1 MSNACGSATLAATP
15 PRAQGRQT
23 GRTSTSS
30 LDGFFTHHGL
40 WAPGVRLFRAL
51 GFNAKAVIIS
61 LTFMLPIGVLG
72 WQYAQTQAGQ
82 IDFSAKELS
91 GTAHVRAAQALLPAL
106 QAWRQGGSDEA
117 RERVRTATQAW
128 ARQQDESGEALG
140 TVAAGQALSAALAQ
154 ALAQPQGAAAA
165 ERSAQSTAAIQ
176 AAIALIGVASD
187 GANLTLDPDI
197 DTYYLMDA
205 AVFKLPVLQEA
216 ASRVGQ
222 LGSQALRDGQLSAAN
237 QRALI
242 EQAAVLQST
251 LEGLQAGLAKA
262 SAYNAELRTSV
273 PAERL
278 MASAA
283 ALRQQLD
290 ASALHPQGPRGD
302 AIALQQATSQALSDM
317 LQVQERSMAAL
328 DALLA
333 ARVGRLVSARNAV
346 LVMVLVSL
354 LTAGY
359 LFTSFRKVLHG
370 GLNEVTFHINQ
381 MREGNLTTAP
391 QAWGRDEAAELIHAI
406 QGMQGSLR
414 QLVSQVRQT
423 ADGIAHASSEIA
435 TGSQDLS
442 ARTEQSAANLE
453 ETAASLTQIAH
464 SAQDAEHALG
474 QAAALATGHAD
485 AARRSGVVVE
495 QAIARMAQIDAAAT
509 RIGDIIGTI
518 NGIAFQTNILA
529 LNAAVEA
536 ARAGEAGRGFGVVAA
551 EVRALAT
558 RSADA
563 AREIGQ
569 LVGDSVAQVHG
580 GMAVI
585 QQAGALMQEVLH
597 STDQVNQHLDQ
608 VVASARD
615 QSASLQA
622 SANTVQVLDAATQ
635 QNAALV
641 EETAAAAAM
650 LRDQAQDLV
659 HNVARFQLP
668 QG

>member
-61 LTFMLPIGVLG
+61 CTFMLPIGVLG

-91 GTAHVRAAQALLPAL
+91 GTAHVRAAQTLLPAL

-117 RERVRTATQAW
+117 RERVRTATQTW
-128 ARQQDESGEALG
+128 SRQQDESGEALG

-154 ALAQPQGAAAA
+154 ALGAAPA
-165 ERSAQSTAAIQ
+165 ERSALSTAAIQ
-176 AAIALIGVASD
+176 AAIAWIAVASD
-187 GANLTLDPDI
+187 GSNLTLDPDI

-222 LGSQALRDGQLSAAN
+222 LGSQALRDGQLLAAH

-242 EQAAVLQST
+242 EQAAVLHST

-262 SAYNAELRTSV
+262 SGYNAELRTSV
-273 PAERL
+273 PTDRL
-278 MASAA
+278 MASVA

-302 AIALQQATSQALSDM
+302 ATALQQATQQALADM

-333 ARVGRLVSARNAV
+333 ARVGRLVSARNTV
-346 LVMVLVSL
+346 LVMVLLSL

-381 MREGNLTTAP
+381 MREGNLTTEP
-391 QAWGRDEAAELIHAI
+391 QAWGRDEAAELIRAI

-414 QLVSQVRQT
+414 QLVCQVRET
-423 ADGIAHASSEIA
+423 AVGIAHASAEIA
-435 TGSQDLS
+435 AGSQDLS
-442 ARTEQSAANLE
+442 VRTEHSAANLE

-464 SAQDAEHALG
+464 SAQDAEHALD
-474 QAAALATGHAD
+474 QAAVLAAGHAD

-495 QAIARMAQIDAAAT
+495 QAIARMGQIDAAAT

-518 NGIAFQTNILA
+518 NSIAFQTNILA

-551 EVRALAT
+551 EVRALAN
-558 RSADA
+558 RSAEA
-563 AREIGQ
+563 ASEIRQ
-569 LVGDSVAQVHG
+569 LVSDSVTQVHG
-580 GMAVI
+580 GMTVI
-585 QQAGALMQEVLH
+585 QQAGVLMQEVLD
-597 STDQVNQHLDQ
+597 STDLVNQHLDQ
-608 VVASARD
+608 AVSSARD
-615 QSASLQA
+615 QSNSLQA
-622 SANTVQVLDAATQ
+622 SAATVQALDAATQ

-641 EETAAAAAM
+641 EESAAAASM
-650 LRDQAQDLV
+650 LRDQAQELV
-659 HNVARFQLP
+659 HNVSRFKLP
-668 QG
+668 AA